1 MKENEGYI
9 KPLNTAIRSYLKD
22 AVRIT
27 LKDPSQARFFL
38 RMLRSQ
44 REAAQTRQ
52 QWGIEGLHVPP
63 FLIVSVTNGCNL
75 QCKGCYAQAHAQN
88 RPLGAELSEDKLRSV
103 IAEARELGISA
114 ILLAGGEPFVR
125 RELIIIT
132 RDFPEIIFP
141 VVTNGTLLDDTL
153 IQKLKG
159 QRNVWPVLSIEGLER
174 DTNGRRGNGIYQRVQ
189 TAMKKLKDNGIFFGC
204 SLTITRSN
212 VSTITDERFMQD
224 LIKAGGKIFFFVEY
238 VSVNEGTEDWVLT
251 NEQRADLLSATNA
264 FRATLPGLFIAFPGD
279 EDQFGGCLAAGRGFV
294 HISPEGNLEP
304 CPFSPY
310 SDANL
315 RDVSLKEGLQSHFL
329 QTIRQ
334 NHSQLNET
342 AGGCALWTEREW
354 VHSLLPTKISS
365 FRTANEHEHDA
376 FP

>member
-63 FLIVSVTNGCNL
+63 FLIVSVTNRCNL

>member
-1 MKENEGYI
+1 MKEHEEYI
-9 KPLNTAIRSYLKD
+9 KPLNAAIRTYLKD

-27 LKDPSQARFFL
+27 LKNPSQARFFL

-44 REAAQTRQ
+44 RDAVHTRQ
-52 QWGIEGLHVPP
+52 KWEKEGLHVPP
-63 FLIVSVTNGCNL
+63 FLIVSVTNRCNL
-75 QCKGCYAQAHAQN
+75 QCKGCYARVHAQH
-88 RPLGAELSEDKLRSV
+88 RPLLVEMSEDKLRSV

-125 RELIIIT
+125 KELTFIT
-132 RDFPEIIFP
+132 GDFPEIIFP
-141 VVTNGTLLDDTL
+141 VVTNGTLLDDAL
-153 IQKLKG
+153 IQRLKE
-159 QRNVWPVLSIEGLER
+159 QRNVWPVLSIEGLEN
-174 DTNGRRGNGIYQRVQ
+174 DTDRRRGNGVHQRVQ
-189 TAMKKLKDNGIFFGC
+189 TAMKRLKDNGIFFGC

-212 VSTITDERFMQD
+212 VSTITDEHFMQE
-224 LIKAGGKIFFFVEY
+224 LVKAGGKIFFFVEY

-251 NEQRADLLSATNA
+251 EEQRADLLAATNA
-264 FRATLPGLFIAFPGD
+264 FRAKLPGLFIAFPGD
-279 EDQFGGCLAAGRGFV
+279 EEQFGGCLAAGRGFV

-329 QTIRQ
+329 RAIRRH
-334 NHSQLNET
+334 HSQLNET

-354 VHSLLPTKISS
+354 VRSLLPVK
-365 FRTANEHEHDA
+365 
-376 FP
+376 

>member
-1 MKENEGYI
+1 MNENKGYI
-9 KPLNTAIRSYLKD
+9 KPLNIAIRSYLKD
-22 AVRIT
+22 AVRST

-44 REAAQTRQ
+44 REAARTRQ
-52 QWGIEGLHVPP
+52 KWEREGLHVPP
-63 FLIVSVTNGCNL
+63 FLIASVTNRCNL
-75 QCKGCYAQAHAQN
+75 QCKGCYAQAHAQH
-88 RPLGAELSEDKLRSV
+88 RPLGAEMSENKLRSV

-114 ILLAGGEPFVR
+114 ILFAGGEPFVR
-125 RELIIIT
+125 KELTSLT

-141 VVTNGTLLDDTL
+141 VVTNGTLLDDAL
-153 IQKLKG
+153 IEKLKE
-159 QRNVWPVLSIEGLER
+159 QRNVWPVLSIEGLEE

-189 TAMKKLKDNGIFFGC
+189 TAMKRLKDNGIFFGC

-212 VSTITDERFMQD
+212 VSTITDEHFMQD
-224 LIKAGGKIFFFVEY
+224 LIKAGGKLFFFVEY
-238 VSVNEGTEDWVLT
+238 VSVSEGTEDWVLT
-251 NEQRADLLSATNA
+251 NEQRADLLAATNA

-279 EDQFGGCLAAGRGFV
+279 EEQFGGCLAAGRGFV

-310 SDANL
+310 SDTNL

-329 QTIRQ
+329 QAIRQ
-334 NHSQLNET
+334 NHSQLIET

-354 VHSLLPTKISS
+354 VHSLLPAKISS
-365 FRTANEHEHDA
+365 YRTANEHE
-376 FP
+376 

>member
-63 FLIVSVTNGCNL
+63 FLIVSVTNRCNL

-125 RELIIIT
+125 KELTFIT

-212 VSTITDERFMQD
+212 VSMITDERFMQD

-365 FRTANEHEHDA
+365 FRTANEHEQDA

>member
-63 FLIVSVTNGCNL
+63 FLIVSVTNRCNL

-125 RELIIIT
+125 KELTFIT

>member
-63 FLIVSVTNGCNL
+63 FLIVSVTTRCNL

-212 VSTITDERFMQD
+212 VSMITDERFMQD

-365 FRTANEHEHDA
+365 FRTANEHEQDA

>member
-1 MKENEGYI
+1 MKENEAYI

-63 FLIVSVTNGCNL
+63 FLIVSVTNRCNL